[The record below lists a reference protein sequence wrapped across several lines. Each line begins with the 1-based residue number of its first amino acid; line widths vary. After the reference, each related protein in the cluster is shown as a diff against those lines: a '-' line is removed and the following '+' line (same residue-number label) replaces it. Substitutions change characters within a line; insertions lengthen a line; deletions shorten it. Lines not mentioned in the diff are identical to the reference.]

1 MTKLVNTALRLFG
14 PLRISNPYVMSS
26 IDNDY
31 FEDWMLRLLSR
42 LEYIEKLIRTAAN
55 MSAAESKPRLPAILS
70 SDKLLDNSDLCN
82 MLKVS
87 KRTLQRYRS
96 TGELPYQILRHKT
109 LYKGGDV
116 RRFMETNFDR
126 FRNLKLYSRKHPQ

>member
-42 LEYIEKLIRTAAN
+42 LEYIEKLI
-55 MSAAESKPRLPAILS
+55 S
-70 SDKLLDNSDLCN
+70 
-82 MLKVS
+82 
-87 KRTLQRYRS
+87 
-96 TGELPYQILRHKT
+96 
-109 LYKGGDV
+109 
-116 RRFMETNFDR
+116 
-126 FRNLKLYSRKHPQ
+126 

>member
-1 MTKLVNTALRLFG
+1 
-14 PLRISNPYVMSS
+14 
-26 IDNDY
+26 
-31 FEDWMLRLLSR
+31 
-42 LEYIEKLIRTAAN
+42 

-109 LYKGGDV
+109 LYKAGDV

>member
-55 MSAAESKPRLPAILS
+55 MSATGHSEQRQIVGQFRLVQYAESEQTDFAALPFYRRAALS
-70 SDKLLDNSDLCN
+70 DTSA
-82 MLKVS
+82 
-87 KRTLQRYRS
+87 
-96 TGELPYQILRHKT
+96 
-109 LYKGGDV
+109 
-116 RRFMETNFDR
+116 
-126 FRNLKLYSRKHPQ
+126 